1 MSEVKD
7 RRDGILSRDGML
19 CGRCSGCLVVCWITG
34 TRGDLVGEEA
44 GNLSGEKVSQGQKL
58 DVNLMA
64 ERSWEGFEAGGRWD
78 GEADDAGEMR
88 RGFVNP
94 RAET

>member
-1 MSEVKD
+1 M
-7 RRDGILSRDGML
+7 
-19 CGRCSGCLVVCWITG
+19 
-34 TRGDLVGEEA
+34 
-44 GNLSGEKVSQGQKL
+44 SGEKVSQGQKL